1 MDRPGATGGDIAL
14 RPCRL
19 LLPDD
24 KTIPLNDPRSG
35 LLPMRV
41 SAQPVWGSPFRG
53 ARPWMASLAA
63 LLLVLLLTLAPGPA
77 RADEG
82 QRWSLRDRDDN
93 RWSLRIFEQP
103 DHAWHSGERLRLS
116 ALTPGIA
123 IDHSRPLLLSDG
135 VGGAWTLANRSEE
148 LVAPGGGELP
158 EGSAQFD
165 MAALLPRPSDALPLV
180 LSLPLAGEAST
191 ELVLGPEETQ
201 AMHALPAA
209 VAGPVVS
216 PQGPLSLGGR

>member
-1 MDRPGATGGDIAL
+1 MDRPAATGSDNVL
-14 RPCRL
+14 RQCRL

-24 KTIPLNDPRSG
+24 KTIALNDPVPG
-35 LLPMRV
+35 LLPMRA
-41 SAQPVWGSPFRG
+41 SAQPVSAAPASGV
-53 ARPWMASLAA
+53 RPWLASLAA
-63 LLLVLLLTLAPGPA
+63 LLLVLLLTLAPGQA

-103 DHAWHSGERLRLS
+103 DPAYPSGERLRLS
-116 ALTPGIA
+116 ALTPGVA
-123 IDHSRPLLLSDG
+123 VDHSRPLLLSDG

-165 MAALLPRPSDALPLV
+165 MAALQPRPSDALPLV
-180 LSLPLAGEAST
+180 LSLPLAGEASA

-201 AMHALPAA
+201 ALHAIPSSLAGGLSSAA
-209 VAGPVVS
+209 DADGA
-216 PQGPLSLGGR
+216 Q